1 MLYSEVFRE
10 RAGERGAVVIIKGI
24 TVMLLPV
31 LYLKTNGADLN
42 GGAYFSAEGERER
55 KRERGYKWCGL
66 VEGGGRGHKYLQ
78 SSRPFFAS
86 SCK

>member
-1 MLYSEVFRE
+1 MLYSKVFRE

-42 GGAYFSAEGERER
+42 GGAYFSAEGEREVTN
-55 KRERGYKWCGL
+55 G
-66 VEGGGRGHKYLQ
+66 VGGGRWPGAQ
-78 SSRPFFAS
+78 IFTVESPFF
-86 SCK
+86 CEFL

>member
-1 MLYSEVFRE
+1 MLCSKVFRE

-55 KRERGYKWCGL
+55 ERERLQMVWE
-66 VEGGGRGHKYLQ
+66 EGGGRGHKYLQ